1 LSDPPSATPPK
12 DERRLLRIAF
22 MVVAIFLPTLVTW
35 VYFTLLASSPASF
48 QKSAFSIGKS
58 IQFSLPLIGLVLL
71 GFWQVRFI
79 GGASQIQW
87 RTSVLLGLVSGL
99 AIGLSIYCVNRFV
112 LMPFGLMDGPTV
124 EIDEKLNEFGL
135 NSLSLFIFMGVGY
148 ATVHSLMEEYYWRW
162 FVFGNLSNVLSI
174 RNAVFIS
181 AIGFMLHHVLVLA
194 RYFGWGSPL
203 TYLGSAGVAVGG
215 VVWALIYHRTGTLL
229 GCWISHAIVD
239 AAIFIVGYELAFG

>member
-1 LSDPPSATPPK
+1 
-12 DERRLLRIAF
+12 
-22 MVVAIFLPTLVTW
+22 MVLAIFLPTLVTW
-35 VYFTLLASSPASF
+35 IYFTLLASSPASF
-48 QKSAFSIGKS
+48 QKTAFSIGKS
-58 IQFSLPLIGLVLL
+58 LQFSLPLIGLALL
-71 GFWQVRFI
+71 GLWQVRFLD
-79 GGASQIQW
+79 GANKIQW
-87 RTSVLLGLVSGL
+87 KASAWLGLVSGL
-99 AIGLSIYCVNRFV
+99 AIGLFIYSVNRFV
-112 LMPFGLMDGPTV
+112 LMPYGLMDGPTV

-162 FVFGNLSNVLSI
+162 FVFGNLSNILSI
-174 RNAVFIS
+174 RNAIFIS
-181 AIGFMLHHVLVLA
+181 SIGFMLHHVLVLA

-215 VVWALIYHRTGTLL
+215 IVWALIYHRTGTLL